1 MNENTNIE
9 ATFCFVD
16 IAGYTALT
24 DSHGELAAADLVDD
38 FRDLIKTCVEPSGHL
53 QSLTGDC
60 AFLVFADPLVAI
72 DALSTLYKSIA
83 DRREFPVVRTGL
95 HHGPALFRGG
105 HHFGSTVNLAA
116 RVAAR
121 ATGGQILCTKH
132 VADTLTRSEVPDI
145 EIEHQGLVTLKNLP
159 QPVDLFEIVL
169 LGCPREYAID
179 PVCKMQVDTRRAA
192 GDLHFNNKTY
202 WFCSLSCVERFA
214 QQPALYA
221 QTS

>member
-60 AFLVFADPLVAI
+60 AVLVFADPLVAI

-132 VADTLTRSEVPDI
+132 VADSHPVGSPGYRDRAPGIGHSQEPASAGRLVRDRPAWLSARIRDRSRLQDAGGYPACRGGSPLQQQDV
-145 EIEHQGLVTLKNLP
+145 L
-159 QPVDLFEIVL
+159 VL
-169 LGCPREYAID
+169 LAVVR
-179 PVCKMQVDTRRAA
+179 
-192 GDLHFNNKTY
+192 
-202 WFCSLSCVERFA
+202 
-214 QQPALYA
+214 
-221 QTS
+221 